1 MVQRLARGPFKA
13 EIRVRFSLA
22 LPILLALI
30 LFAPFA
36 AFAQKAETFVSP
48 DDSLRAEIQSVR
60 RSSTATPESKIEI
73 LSKDGKRVWIVKYTS
88 ADGEHG
94 FGVVK
99 AAWTPDSQYFV
110 YSLASSGGH
119 QAWRSPTFFYDRR
132 NERVRSFDE
141 EVGVVIDAKFSLSPP
156 DVVEIVIRDNDN
168 GEAKNVKIALSDLQG
183 YGQKK

>member
-1 MVQRLARGPFKA
+1 
-13 EIRVRFSLA
+13 
-22 LPILLALI
+22 
-30 LFAPFA
+30 
-36 AFAQKAETFVSP
+36 
-48 DDSLRAEIQSVR
+48 
-60 RSSTATPESKIEI
+60 
-73 LSKDGKRVWIVKYTS
+73 VKYTS

-168 GEAKNVKIALSDLQG
+168 GESKNVKIALSDLQG

>member
-22 LPILLALI
+22 LPILLVLI
-30 LFAPFA
+30 FFAPFA
-36 AFAQKAETFVSP
+36 AFAQKAETFASP
-48 DDSLRAEIQSVR
+48 DESLRAEIQSAR
-60 RSSTATPESKIEI
+60 KKAGGAAESKIEI

-110 YSLASSGGH
+110 YSLVSSGAH
-119 QAWRSPTFFYDRR
+119 EADRSPTFFYDRKV
-132 NERVRSFDE
+132 ERVRSFDE
-141 EVGVVIDAKFSLSPP
+141 EVGVVINADFSLSAP
-156 DVVEIVIRDNDN
+156 DFLEAAIRDK
-168 GEAKNVKIALSDLQG
+168 GETKTIKIALSDLQG

>member
-22 LPILLALI
+22 LPILFALI
-30 LFAPFA
+30 LLASFS

-60 RSSTATPESKIEI
+60 KKPGGAAESKIEI
-73 LSKDGKRVWIVKYTS
+73 LSKDGKRIWIVKYTS
-88 ADGEHG
+88 SDGEHG

-119 QAWRSPTFFYDRR
+119 EPERSPIFFYDRR
-132 NERVRSFDE
+132 VERVRSFDE
-141 EVGVVIDAKFSLSPP
+141 EVGVVIDADFSLAPP
-156 DVVEIVIRDNDN
+156 DVVEAKVRGD
-168 GEAKNVKIALSDLQG
+168 GESKNVKIALSDLQG

>member
-22 LPILLALI
+22 LPILFVLI
-30 LFAPFA
+30 LIISFSAS
-36 AFAQKAETFVSP
+36 AQKAETFVSP
-48 DDSLRAEIQSVR
+48 DGSLRAEIQSVR
-60 RSSTATPESKIEI
+60 KKAGGAAESKIEI

-88 ADGEHG
+88 SDGEHG

-119 QAWRSPTFFYDRR
+119 EPERSPIFFYDRKV
-132 NERVRSFDE
+132 ERVRSFDE
-141 EVGVVIDAKFSLSPP
+141 EVGVVINADFSLSTP
-156 DVVEIVIRDNDN
+156 DFLEAVIRDN
-168 GEAKNVKIALSDLQG
+168 GESKNVKVALSDLQG

>member
-1 MVQRLARGPFKA
+1 MVQLLARGPFKA

-22 LPILLALI
+22 LPILFVFIFLAPLST
-30 LFAPFA
+30 
-36 AFAQKAETFVSP
+36 FAQKAETFVSP

-60 RSSTATPESKIEI
+60 KKPGGAAESKIEI
-73 LSKDGKRVWIVKYTS
+73 LSKDGKRIWIVKYTS
-88 ADGEHG
+88 SDGEHG

-119 QAWRSPTFFYDRR
+119 EPGRSPIFFYDRKV
-132 NERVRSFDE
+132 ERVRSFDE
-141 EVGVVIDAKFSLSPP
+141 EVGVVLNPDFSLSTP
-156 DVVEIVIRDNDN
+156 DFLEAMIRGN
-168 GEAKNVKIALSDLQG
+168 GESKNVKIALSDLQG

>member
-22 LPILLALI
+22 LPILFVLI
-30 LFAPFA
+30 LVAPFA
-36 AFAQKAETFVSP
+36 AFAQKADTFVSS
-48 DDSLRAEIQSVR
+48 DGSLRAEIQSVR
-60 RSSTATPESKIEI
+60 KKPGGAAESKIEI
-73 LSKDGKRVWIVKYTS
+73 LSKDGKRVWIVKYSS

-119 QAWRSPTFFYDRR
+119 EPERSPVFFYDRKV
-132 NERVRSFDE
+132 ERVRSFDE
-141 EVGVVIDAKFSLSPP
+141 EVGVVINPDFSLAAP
-156 DVVEIVIRDNDN
+156 DVVEAEIRDN
-168 GEAKNVKIALSDLQG
+168 GEPKNVRIALSDLQG